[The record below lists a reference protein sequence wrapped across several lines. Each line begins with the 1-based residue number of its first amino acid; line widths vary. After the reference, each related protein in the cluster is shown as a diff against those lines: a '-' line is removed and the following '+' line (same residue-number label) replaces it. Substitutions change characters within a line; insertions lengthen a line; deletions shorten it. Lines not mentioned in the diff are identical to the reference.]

1 MTLYCIFSKCK
12 VFGTEY
18 LSDKKVK
25 GVQMEPIITE
35 QIEKFRSGDFSGY
48 ESFYYATSQT
58 VYTMLHTIIPDENTA
73 AELMPKVYEKIY
85 ANVQTLPQTE
95 AFYVWSAK
103 LANEEA
109 LEYLKGNAVSTG
121 NSDMQPEMD
130 SVNAQTMESADSSL
144 DMPFYDY
151 AAEDEAL
158 AITED
163 LSEDRVFTEHV
174 QAVIEALSPMEKI
187 VFQSYYYFGESVP
200 MIVEKT
206 GCTTRAVK
214 HTLGQT
220 RTAMLSAITTHGQAP
235 AYEVKQEN
243 LHKFSLKDTPWLYI
257 LFQNYIGKVTG
268 IAHVGIT
275 GSAAGA
281 IAIVGQTGG
290 VAGTYAVIG
299 QAGGIAGTAAG
310 QAGSAAGAAVTGQAG
325 GATGAAAKASA
336 HGIAKFLG
344 TVGGKV
350 AVGVVGVAAVVGIG
364 LGIHHASA
372 KPEKH
377 IVAIEEENGSGALM
391 WEDGPAPVQEATT
404 EEVSW
409 VDLKLEET
417 RQNVDSYRTTGSGT
431 RGDDAEVGESLA
443 PYERK
448 NCFYAV
454 ADINGD
460 GMEDIYFGYWNSETR
475 QIEIRHTYERDDI
488 DGIVTY
494 YQKDLYLS
502 DQAKEFLYDK
512 VDSRFELISD
522 YMDNESSGGVGYLKI
537 DTGGGEKYYKVIAT
551 TWYVHG
557 GSDGAVNYDNYDYDF
572 LLRQMRDENY
582 SGYYQEVSASE
593 FETYKASFTYKKLE
607 WHPLFENETILNEDP
622 SIPDVDGKF

>member
-1 MTLYCIFSKCK
+1 
-12 VFGTEY
+12 
-18 LSDKKVK
+18 
-25 GVQMEPIITE
+25 MEPIITE
-35 QIEKFRSGDFSGY
+35 QIEKFQSGDFSGY

-95 AFYVWSAK
+95 AFYAWSAK

-109 LEYLKGNAVSTG
+109 LEYLKGNAVSIG
-121 NSDMQPEMD
+121 NSDMQPDTD
-130 SVNAQTMESADSSL
+130 SVNAQTMESADSSS

-174 QAVIEALSPMEKI
+174 QAVIEALSPMEKV

-200 MIVEKT
+200 VIVEKT

-214 HTLGQT
+214 HTIGQT
-220 RTAMLSAITTHGQAP
+220 RTALLSAITAYGQAP
-235 AYEVKQEN
+235 AYAVQQEKS
-243 LHKFSLKDTPWLYI
+243 HKFGLKDTPWMYI

-281 IAIVGQTGG
+281 IAMVGQAGG
-290 VAGTYAVIG
+290 VAGTSAVIG
-299 QAGGIAGTAAG
+299 QAGGIAGTTAG
-310 QAGSAAGAAVTGQAG
+310 QAGSAASAAVTGQAG
-325 GATGAAAKASA
+325 GATGAAAKAFAKGS
-336 HGIAKFLG
+336 AKFLG

-364 LGIHHASA
+364 LGIHHASSE
-372 KPEKH
+372 PERH
-377 IVAIEEENGSGALM
+377 IVAIEEEDGSGALM

-431 RGDDAEVGESLA
+431 RGDDAEVGESLD

-475 QIEIRHTYERDDI
+475 QVEIRHTYERDDI

-494 YQKDLYLS
+494 YQRDLYLS
-502 DQAKEFLYDK
+502 DQAKDFLYDK
-512 VDSRFELISD
+512 VDSQFELISD

-551 TWYVHG
+551 TWYVYG
-557 GSDGAVNYDNYDYDF
+557 GSDGTVNYDNYDYDF

-622 SIPDVDGKF
+622 SIPDADGKF

>member
-1 MTLYCIFSKCK
+1 
-12 VFGTEY
+12 
-18 LSDKKVK
+18 
-25 GVQMEPIITE
+25 MEPIITE

-299 QAGGIAGTAAG
+299 QAGGIAG

-325 GATGAAAKASA
+325 GATGAVAKAFAKGS
-336 HGIAKFLG
+336 AKFLG

-364 LGIHHASA
+364 LGIHHASSE
-372 KPEKH
+372 PERH
-377 IVAIEEENGSGALM
+377 IVAIEEEDGSGALM
-391 WEDGPAPVQEATT
+391 WEDGPAPAQEATT
-404 EEVSW
+404 EEISW
-409 VDLKLEET
+409 VDLKLKET

-454 ADINGD
+454 EDINGD

-475 QIEIRHTYERDDI
+475 QVEIRHTYERDDI

-502 DQAKEFLYDK
+502 DQAKDFLYDK
-512 VDSRFELISD
+512 VDSQFELISD

-551 TWYVHG
+551 TWYVYG
-557 GSDGAVNYDNYDYDF
+557 GSDGTVNYDNYDYDF

-607 WHPLFENETILNEDP
+607 WHPLFEDETILNEDP

>member
-1 MTLYCIFSKCK
+1 
-12 VFGTEY
+12 
-18 LSDKKVK
+18 
-25 GVQMEPIITE
+25 MEPIITE
-35 QIEKFRSGDFSGY
+35 QIEKFQSGDFSGY

-95 AFYVWSAK
+95 AFYAWSAK
-103 LANEEA
+103 LANEEV
-109 LEYLKGNAVSTG
+109 LEYLKESMAQANAAVT
-121 NSDMQPEMD
+121 QAEMD
-130 SVNAQTMESADSSL
+130 VVNAQTMESADSSS

-174 QAVIEALSPMEKI
+174 QAVIEALSPMEKV

-220 RTAMLSAITTHGQAP
+220 RTAMLSAITAYGQAP
-235 AYEVKQEN
+235 AYAVQQEKS
-243 LHKFSLKDTPWLYI
+243 HKFSLKDTPWLYI

-281 IAIVGQTGG
+281 IAMVGQAGG
-290 VAGTYAVIG
+290 VAGTSAVMG
-299 QAGGIAGTAAG
+299 QAGGIAG
-310 QAGSAAGAAVTGQAG
+310 QAGSAAGTAVTGQAG
-325 GATGAAAKASA
+325 GATGAVAKASA
-336 HGIAKFLG
+336 KGSAKFLG

-364 LGIHHASA
+364 LGIHHASSE
-372 KPEKH
+372 PEKH
-377 IVAIEEENGSGALM
+377 IVAIEEEDGSGALM
-391 WEDGPAPVQEATT
+391 WEDEPAPVQEATT

-475 QIEIRHTYERDDI
+475 QVEIRHTYERDDI

-494 YQKDLYLS
+494 YQRDLYLS
-502 DQAKEFLYDK
+502 DQAKDFLYDK
-512 VDSRFELISD
+512 VDSQFELISD

-551 TWYVHG
+551 TWYVYG
-557 GSDGAVNYDNYDYDF
+557 GSDGTVNYDNYDYDF

-622 SIPDVDGKF
+622 SIPDADGKF

>member
-1 MTLYCIFSKCK
+1 
-12 VFGTEY
+12 
-18 LSDKKVK
+18 
-25 GVQMEPIITE
+25 MEPIITE
-35 QIEKFRSGDFSGY
+35 QIEKFQSGDFSGY

-95 AFYVWSAK
+95 AFYAWSAK

-109 LEYLKGNAVSTG
+109 LEYLKGNAVSIG
-121 NSDMQPEMD
+121 NSDMQPDTD
-130 SVNAQTMESADSSL
+130 SVNAQTMESADSSS

-299 QAGGIAGTAAG
+299 QAGGIAG

-325 GATGAAAKASA
+325 GATGAVAKAFAKGS
-336 HGIAKFLG
+336 AKFLG

-364 LGIHHASA
+364 LGIHHASSE
-372 KPEKH
+372 PERH
-377 IVAIEEENGSGALM
+377 IVAIEEEDGSGALM
-391 WEDGPAPVQEATT
+391 WEDGPAPAQEATT
-404 EEVSW
+404 EEISW
-409 VDLKLEET
+409 VDLKLKET

-454 ADINGD
+454 EDINGD

-475 QIEIRHTYERDDI
+475 QVEIRHTYERDDI

-502 DQAKEFLYDK
+502 DQAKDFLYDK
-512 VDSRFELISD
+512 VDSQFELISD

-551 TWYVHG
+551 TWYVYG
-557 GSDGAVNYDNYDYDF
+557 GSDGTVNYDNYDYDF

-593 FETYKASFTYKKLE
+593 FETYKASFTYKKQE
-607 WHPLFENETILNEDP
+607 WHPLFEDETILNEDP

>member
-1 MTLYCIFSKCK
+1 
-12 VFGTEY
+12 
-18 LSDKKVK
+18 
-25 GVQMEPIITE
+25 MEPIITE

-95 AFYVWSAK
+95 AFYAWSAK
-103 LANEEA
+103 LANEEV
-109 LEYLKGNAVSTG
+109 LEYLKESMAQANAAVT
-121 NSDMQPEMD
+121 QPEMD
-130 SVNAQTMESADSSL
+130 VVNAQTVESADSSL

-158 AITED
+158 AITEE
-163 LSEDRVFTEHV
+163 LSEDRVFTEKV
-174 QAVIEALSPMEKI
+174 EAVIETLSPMEKI

-200 MIVEKT
+200 AIVEKT
-206 GCTTRAVK
+206 GCTTRVVK

-220 RTAMLSAITTHGQAP
+220 RTALLSAITAYGQAP

-243 LHKFSLKDTPWLYI
+243 SHKFSLKDTPWLYI

-281 IAIVGQTGG
+281 IAMVGQAGG
-290 VAGTYAVIG
+290 VAGTSAVIG
-299 QAGGIAGTAAG
+299 QAGSVAGTSAVIGQASGIAGTAAG
-310 QAGSAAGAAVTGQAG
+310 QAGGAAGAAVIGQAG
-325 GATGAAAKASA
+325 GATGAAAQGSA
-336 HGIAKFLG
+336 KGSAKFLG

-364 LGIHHASA
+364 LGIHHASSE
-372 KPEKH
+372 PERH
-377 IVAIEEENGSGALM
+377 IVAIEEEDGSGALM

-607 WHPLFENETILNEDP
+607 WHPLFEDETILNDDP
-622 SIPDVDGKF
+622 SIPDADGKF

>member
-1 MTLYCIFSKCK
+1 
-12 VFGTEY
+12 
-18 LSDKKVK
+18 
-25 GVQMEPIITE
+25 MEPIITE
-35 QIEKFRSGDFSGY
+35 QIEKFQSGDFSGY

-95 AFYVWSAK
+95 AFYAWSAK

-109 LEYLKGNAVSTG
+109 LEYLKGNAVSIG
-121 NSDMQPEMD
+121 NSDMQPDTD
-130 SVNAQTMESADSSL
+130 SVNAQTMESADSSS

-299 QAGGIAGTAAG
+299 QAGGIAG

-325 GATGAAAKASA
+325 GATGAVAKAFAKGS
-336 HGIAKFLG
+336 AKFLG

-364 LGIHHASA
+364 LGIHHASSE
-372 KPEKH
+372 PERH
-377 IVAIEEENGSGALM
+377 IVAIEEEDGSGALM
-391 WEDGPAPVQEATT
+391 WEDGPAPAQEATT
-404 EEVSW
+404 EEISW
-409 VDLKLEET
+409 VDLKLKET

-454 ADINGD
+454 EDINGD

-475 QIEIRHTYERDDI
+475 QVEIRHTYERDDI

-502 DQAKEFLYDK
+502 DQAKDFLYDK
-512 VDSRFELISD
+512 VDSQFELISD

-551 TWYVHG
+551 TWYVYG
-557 GSDGAVNYDNYDYDF
+557 GSDGTVNYDNYDYDF

-607 WHPLFENETILNEDP
+607 WHPLFEDETILNEDP

>member
-1 MTLYCIFSKCK
+1 
-12 VFGTEY
+12 
-18 LSDKKVK
+18 
-25 GVQMEPIITE
+25 MEQIVTE
-35 QIEKFRSGDFSGY
+35 QIEKFQSGDFSGY

-58 VYTMLHTIIPDENTA
+58 VYTMLHTIISDEKTA

-95 AFYVWSAK
+95 AFYAWSAK

-109 LEYLKGNAVSTG
+109 LEYLKGNAVSIG
-121 NSDMQPEMD
+121 NSDMQPDTD
-130 SVNAQTMESADSSL
+130 SVNAQTMESADSSS

-163 LSEDRVFTEHV
+163 LSEGRVFTEHV
-174 QAVIEALSPMEKI
+174 QAVIEALSPMEKV

-200 MIVEKT
+200 AIVEKT

-214 HTLGQT
+214 HTIGQT
-220 RTAMLSAITTHGQAP
+220 RTALLSAITAYGQAP
-235 AYEVKQEN
+235 AYAVQQEKS
-243 LHKFSLKDTPWLYI
+243 HKFGLKDTPWMYI

-281 IAIVGQTGG
+281 IAMV
-290 VAGTYAVIG
+290 
-299 QAGGIAGTAAG
+299 G
-310 QAGSAAGAAVTGQAG
+310 QAGSAAGTAVTGQAG
-325 GATGAAAKASA
+325 GATGTAAKAFAKGS
-336 HGIAKFLG
+336 AKFLG

-364 LGIHHASA
+364 LGIHHASS
-372 KPEKH
+372 EQERH
-377 IVAIEEENGSGALM
+377 IVAIEEEDGSGALM

-551 TWYVHG
+551 TWYVYG
-557 GSDGAVNYDNYDYDF
+557 GSDGTVNYDNYDYDF
-572 LLRQMRDENY
+572 LLRQMKDENY

-607 WHPLFENETILNEDP
+607 WHPLFEDETILNEDP
-622 SIPDVDGKF
+622 SIPDADGKF

>member
-1 MTLYCIFSKCK
+1 
-12 VFGTEY
+12 
-18 LSDKKVK
+18 
-25 GVQMEPIITE
+25 MEPIITE
-35 QIEKFRSGDFSGY
+35 QIEKFQSGDFSGY

-95 AFYVWSAK
+95 AFYAWSAK

-109 LEYLKGNAVSTG
+109 LEYLKGNAVSIG
-121 NSDMQPEMD
+121 NSDMQPDTD
-130 SVNAQTMESADSSL
+130 SVNAQTMESADSGS

-158 AITED
+158 TITEE
-163 LSEDRVFTEHV
+163 LSENRVFTEKV
-174 QAVIEALSPMEKI
+174 EAVIEALSPMEKI
-187 VFQSYYYFGESVP
+187 VFQSYYYFGDSVP
-200 MIVEKT
+200 SIVEKT

-214 HTLGQT
+214 HTIGQT
-220 RTAMLSAITTHGQAP
+220 RTALLSAITAYGQAP
-235 AYEVKQEN
+235 AYAVQQEKS
-243 LHKFSLKDTPWLYI
+243 HKFGLKDTPWMYI

-281 IAIVGQTGG
+281 IAMV
-290 VAGTYAVIG
+290 
-299 QAGGIAGTAAG
+299 G
-310 QAGSAAGAAVTGQAG
+310 QAGSAASAAVTGQAG
-325 GATGAAAKASA
+325 GATGAAAKAFAKGS
-336 HGIAKFLG
+336 AKFLG

-364 LGIHHASA
+364 LGIHHASSE
-372 KPEKH
+372 PERH
-377 IVAIEEENGSGALM
+377 IVAIEEEDGSGALM

-431 RGDDAEVGESLA
+431 RGDDAEVGESLD

-475 QIEIRHTYERDDI
+475 QVEIRHTYERDDI

-494 YQKDLYLS
+494 YQRDLYLS
-502 DQAKEFLYDK
+502 DQAKDFLYDK
-512 VDSRFELISD
+512 VDSQFELISD

-551 TWYVHG
+551 TWYVYG
-557 GSDGAVNYDNYDYDF
+557 GSDGTVNYDNYDYDF

-607 WHPLFENETILNEDP
+607 WHSLFENETILNEDP
-622 SIPDVDGKF
+622 SIPDADGKF

>member
-1 MTLYCIFSKCK
+1 
-12 VFGTEY
+12 
-18 LSDKKVK
+18 
-25 GVQMEPIITE
+25 MEPIITE
-35 QIEKFRSGDFSGY
+35 QIEKFQSGDFSGY

-95 AFYVWSAK
+95 AFYAWSAK

-109 LEYLKGNAVSTG
+109 LEYLKGNAVSIG
-121 NSDMQPEMD
+121 SSDMQPDTD
-130 SVNAQTMESADSSL
+130 SVNAQTMESADSGS

-158 AITED
+158 TITEE
-163 LSEDRVFTEHV
+163 LSENRVFTEKV
-174 QAVIEALSPMEKI
+174 EAVIEALSPMEKI
-187 VFQSYYYFGESVP
+187 VFQSYYYFGDSVP
-200 MIVEKT
+200 SIVEKT

-214 HTLGQT
+214 HTIGQT
-220 RTAMLSAITTHGQAP
+220 RTALLSAITAYGQAP
-235 AYEVKQEN
+235 AYAVQQEKS
-243 LHKFSLKDTPWLYI
+243 HKFSLKDTPWLYI

-281 IAIVGQTGG
+281 IAMVGQAGG
-290 VAGTYAVIG
+290 VAGTSVVIG
-299 QAGGIAGTAAG
+299 QAGGIAGNAAG

-364 LGIHHASA
+364 LGIHHASSE
-372 KPEKH
+372 PERH
-377 IVAIEEENGSGALM
+377 RVAIEEENGSGALI

-557 GSDGAVNYDNYDYDF
+557 GSDGTVNYDNYDYDF

-607 WHPLFENETILNEDP
+607 WHPLFEDETILNEDP
-622 SIPDVDGKF
+622 SIPDADGKF

>member
-1 MTLYCIFSKCK
+1 
-12 VFGTEY
+12 
-18 LSDKKVK
+18 
-25 GVQMEPIITE
+25 MEPIITE
-35 QIEKFRSGDFSGY
+35 QIEKFQSGDFSGY

-95 AFYVWSAK
+95 AFYAWSAK

-109 LEYLKGNAVSTG
+109 LEYLKGNAVSIG
-121 NSDMQPEMD
+121 SSDMQPDTD
-130 SVNAQTMESADSSL
+130 SVNAQTMESADSGS

-158 AITED
+158 TITEE
-163 LSEDRVFTEHV
+163 LSENRVFTEKV
-174 QAVIEALSPMEKI
+174 EAVIEALSPMEKI
-187 VFQSYYYFGESVP
+187 VFQSYYYFGDSVP
-200 MIVEKT
+200 SIVEKT

-214 HTLGQT
+214 HTIGQT
-220 RTAMLSAITTHGQAP
+220 RTALLSAITAYGQAP
-235 AYEVKQEN
+235 AYAVQQEKS
-243 LHKFSLKDTPWLYI
+243 HKFSLKDTPWLYI

-281 IAIVGQTGG
+281 IAMVGQAGG
-290 VAGTYAVIG
+290 VAGTSVVIG
-299 QAGGIAGTAAG
+299 QAGGIAGNAAG

-364 LGIHHASA
+364 LGIHHASSE
-372 KPEKH
+372 PERH
-377 IVAIEEENGSGALM
+377 IVAIEEEDGSGALM

-431 RGDDAEVGESLA
+431 RGDDAEVGESLD

-475 QIEIRHTYERDDI
+475 QVEIRHTYERDDI

-494 YQKDLYLS
+494 YQRDLYLS
-502 DQAKEFLYDK
+502 DQAKDFLYDK
-512 VDSRFELISD
+512 VDSQFELISD

-551 TWYVHG
+551 TWYVYG
-557 GSDGAVNYDNYDYDF
+557 GSDGTVNYDNYDYDF

-622 SIPDVDGKF
+622 SIPDADGKF

>member
-1 MTLYCIFSKCK
+1 
-12 VFGTEY
+12 
-18 LSDKKVK
+18 
-25 GVQMEPIITE
+25 MEPIITE

-299 QAGGIAGTAAG
+299 QAGGIAG

-325 GATGAAAKASA
+325 GATGAVAKAFAKGS
-336 HGIAKFLG
+336 AKFLG

-364 LGIHHASA
+364 LGIHHASSE
-372 KPEKH
+372 PERH
-377 IVAIEEENGSGALM
+377 IVAIEEEDGSGALM
-391 WEDGPAPVQEATT
+391 WEDGPAPAQEATT
-404 EEVSW
+404 EEISW
-409 VDLKLEET
+409 VDLKLKET

-454 ADINGD
+454 ENINGD

-475 QIEIRHTYERDDI
+475 QVEIRHTYERDDI

-502 DQAKEFLYDK
+502 DQAKDFLYDK
-512 VDSRFELISD
+512 VDSQFELISD

-551 TWYVHG
+551 TWYVYG
-557 GSDGAVNYDNYDYDF
+557 GSDGTVNYDNYDYDF

-607 WHPLFENETILNEDP
+607 WHPLFEDETILNEDP

>member
-1 MTLYCIFSKCK
+1 
-12 VFGTEY
+12 
-18 LSDKKVK
+18 
-25 GVQMEPIITE
+25 MEPIITE

-48 ESFYYATSQT
+48 GSFYYATSQT

-299 QAGGIAGTAAG
+299 QAGGIAG

-325 GATGAAAKASA
+325 GATGAVAKAFAKGS
-336 HGIAKFLG
+336 AKFLG

-364 LGIHHASA
+364 LGIHHASSE
-372 KPEKH
+372 PERH
-377 IVAIEEENGSGALM
+377 IVAIEEEDGSGALM
-391 WEDGPAPVQEATT
+391 WEDGPAPAQEATT
-404 EEVSW
+404 EEISW
-409 VDLKLEET
+409 VDLKLKET

-454 ADINGD
+454 EDINGD

-475 QIEIRHTYERDDI
+475 QVEIRHTYERDDI

-502 DQAKEFLYDK
+502 DQAKDFLYDK
-512 VDSRFELISD
+512 VDSQFELISD

-551 TWYVHG
+551 TWYVYG
-557 GSDGAVNYDNYDYDF
+557 GSDGTVNYDNYDYDF

-607 WHPLFENETILNEDP
+607 WHPLFEDETILNEDP
-622 SIPDVDGKF
+622 SIPDADGKF

>member
-1 MTLYCIFSKCK
+1 
-12 VFGTEY
+12 
-18 LSDKKVK
+18 
-25 GVQMEPIITE
+25 MEPIITE
-35 QIEKFRSGDFSGY
+35 QIEKFQSGDFSGY

-58 VYTMLHTIIPDENTA
+58 VYTMLHTIIPDEKTA

-95 AFYVWSAK
+95 AFYAWSAK

-109 LEYLKGNAVSTG
+109 LEYLKGNTTQADT
-121 NSDMQPEMD
+121 D

-163 LSEDRVFTEHV
+163 LSEDRVFTEQV

-200 MIVEKT
+200 AIVEKT
-206 GCTTRAVK
+206 GCTTRVVK

-220 RTAMLSAITTHGQAP
+220 RTALLSAITAQGQAP
-235 AYEVKQEN
+235 AYAVQQEKS
-243 LHKFSLKDTPWLYI
+243 HKFSLKDTPWLYI

-281 IAIVGQTGG
+281 IAMVGQAGG
-290 VAGTYAVIG
+290 VAGTSAVMG
-299 QAGGIAGTAAG
+299 QAGGVAGTAAG
-310 QAGSAAGAAVTGQAG
+310 QAGSAAVTGQAGNAAGAAVTGQAGSAAGAAGTGQAG

-364 LGIHHASA
+364 LGIHHASSE
-372 KPEKH
+372 PERH
-377 IVAIEEENGSGALM
+377 IVAIEEEDGSGALM
-391 WEDGPAPVQEATT
+391 WEDGPAPAQEATT
-404 EEVSW
+404 EEISW

-475 QIEIRHTYERDDI
+475 QVEIRHTYERDDI

-557 GSDGAVNYDNYDYDF
+557 GSDGTVNYDNYDYDF

-607 WHPLFENETILNEDP
+607 WHPLFEDETILNEDP
-622 SIPDVDGKF
+622 SIPDADGKF

>member
-1 MTLYCIFSKCK
+1 
-12 VFGTEY
+12 
-18 LSDKKVK
+18 
-25 GVQMEPIITE
+25 MEPIITE
-35 QIEKFRSGDFSGY
+35 QIEKFQSGDFSGY

-95 AFYVWSAK
+95 AFYAWSAK
-103 LANEEA
+103 LANEEV
-109 LEYLKGNAVSTG
+109 LEYLKESMAQANAAVT
-121 NSDMQPEMD
+121 QAEMD
-130 SVNAQTMESADSSL
+130 VVNAQTMESADSSS

-174 QAVIEALSPMEKI
+174 QAVIEALSPMEKV

-220 RTAMLSAITTHGQAP
+220 RTAMLSAITAYGQAP
-235 AYEVKQEN
+235 AYAVQQEKS
-243 LHKFSLKDTPWLYI
+243 HKFGLKDTPWMYI

-281 IAIVGQTGG
+281 IAMVGQAGG
-290 VAGTYAVIG
+290 VAGTSAVIG
-299 QAGGIAGTAAG
+299 QAGGIAGTTAG
-310 QAGSAAGAAVTGQAG
+310 QAGSAASAAVTGQAG

-364 LGIHHASA
+364 LGIHHASSE
-372 KPEKH
+372 PERH
-377 IVAIEEENGSGALM
+377 IVAIEEEDGSGALM
-391 WEDGPAPVQEATT
+391 WEDGPVPVQEATT

-431 RGDDAEVGESLA
+431 QGDDAEVGESLA

-448 NCFYAV
+448 NWFYAV

-475 QIEIRHTYERDDI
+475 QVEIRHTYERDDI

-494 YQKDLYLS
+494 YQRDLYLS
-502 DQAKEFLYDK
+502 DQAKDFLYDK
-512 VDSRFELISD
+512 VDSQFELISD

-551 TWYVHG
+551 TWYVYG
-557 GSDGAVNYDNYDYDF
+557 GSDGTVNYDNYDYDF

-622 SIPDVDGKF
+622 SIPDADGKF

>member
-1 MTLYCIFSKCK
+1 
-12 VFGTEY
+12 
-18 LSDKKVK
+18 
-25 GVQMEPIITE
+25 MEPIITE

-85 ANVQTLPQTE
+85 ANVQTLLQTE
-95 AFYVWSAK
+95 AFYAWSAK
-103 LANEEA
+103 LANEEV
-109 LEYLKGNAVSTG
+109 LEYLKESMAQANAVVT
-121 NSDMQPEMD
+121 QAEMD
-130 SVNAQTMESADSSL
+130 VVNAQTMESADSSS

-158 AITED
+158 VITEE
-163 LSEDRVFTEHV
+163 LSEDRAFTEQV
-174 QAVIEALSPMEKI
+174 QAVIETLSPMEKI

-206 GCTTRAVK
+206 GCTTRVVK

-243 LHKFSLKDTPWLYI
+243 SHKFSLKDTPWLYI

-281 IAIVGQTGG
+281 IAMVGQAGG
-290 VAGTYAVIG
+290 VAGTSAVMG
-299 QAGGIAGTAAG
+299 QAGGIAG

-325 GATGAAAKASA
+325 GATGAVAKASA
-336 HGIAKFLG
+336 QGSAKFLG

-350 AVGVVGVAAVVGIG
+350 AVGIIGVAAVVGIG
-364 LGIHHASA
+364 LGIHHASSE
-372 KPEKH
+372 PDRH
-377 IVAIEEENGSGALM
+377 IVAIEEEDGSGALM
-391 WEDGPAPVQEATT
+391 WEDGPAPVQEATN

-522 YMDNESSGGVGYLKI
+522 YMDNESSGGVGYLKM

>member
-1 MTLYCIFSKCK
+1 
-12 VFGTEY
+12 
-18 LSDKKVK
+18 
-25 GVQMEPIITE
+25 MEPIITE
-35 QIEKFRSGDFSGY
+35 QIEKFQSGDFSGY
-48 ESFYYATSQT
+48 ESFYYVTSQT

-95 AFYVWSAK
+95 AFYAWSAK

-109 LEYLKGNAVSTG
+109 LEYLKGNAVPTG
-121 NSDMQPEMD
+121 NSDMQPEMN
-130 SVNAQTMESADSSL
+130 SVNAQTVESADSSL

-163 LSEDRVFTEHV
+163 LSENRVFTEHV
-174 QAVIEALSPMEKI
+174 QAVIEALSPMEKV

-200 MIVEKT
+200 VIVEKT
-206 GCTTRAVK
+206 GCTTRVVK

-220 RTAMLSAITTHGQAP
+220 RTALLSAITAYGQAP

-243 LHKFSLKDTPWLYI
+243 SHKFSLKDTPWLYI

-281 IAIVGQTGG
+281 IAMVGQAGG
-290 VAGTYAVIG
+290 VTGTSAVIG

-364 LGIHHASA
+364 LGIHHASSE
-372 KPEKH
+372 PERH
-377 IVAIEEENGSGALM
+377 IVAIEEEDGSGALM

-431 RGDDAEVGESLA
+431 RGDDAEVGESLD

-475 QIEIRHTYERDDI
+475 QVEIRHTYERDDI

-494 YQKDLYLS
+494 YQRDLYLS
-502 DQAKEFLYDK
+502 DQAKDFLYDK
-512 VDSRFELISD
+512 VDSQFELISD

-551 TWYVHG
+551 TWYVYG
-557 GSDGAVNYDNYDYDF
+557 GSDGTVNYDNYDYDF

-622 SIPDVDGKF
+622 SIPDADGKF

>member
-1 MTLYCIFSKCK
+1 
-12 VFGTEY
+12 
-18 LSDKKVK
+18 
-25 GVQMEPIITE
+25 MEQIVTE
-35 QIEKFRSGDFSGY
+35 QIEKFQSGDFSGY

-58 VYTMLHTIIPDENTA
+58 VYTMLHTIIPDEKTA

-95 AFYVWSAK
+95 AFYAWSAK

-163 LSEDRVFTEHV
+163 LSENRVFTEHV

-275 GSAAGA
+275 GSEAGA
-281 IAIVGQTGG
+281 IAMVGQAGG
-290 VAGTYAVIG
+290 VAGTSAVIG

-325 GATGAAAKASA
+325 GAAGTAAKASA
-336 HGIAKFLG
+336 KGSAKFLG

-350 AVGVVGVAAVVGIG
+350 AVGVAGVAAVVGIG
-364 LGIHHASA
+364 LGIHHASSE
-372 KPEKH
+372 PERH
-377 IVAIEEENGSGALM
+377 IVAIEEEDSSGALM

-475 QIEIRHTYERDDI
+475 QVEIRHTYERDDI

-502 DQAKEFLYDK
+502 DQAKDFLYDK
-512 VDSRFELISD
+512 VDSQFELISD

-551 TWYVHG
+551 TWYVYG
-557 GSDGAVNYDNYDYDF
+557 GSDGTVNYDNYDYDF

-607 WHPLFENETILNEDP
+607 WHPLFEDETILNEDP

>member
-1 MTLYCIFSKCK
+1 
-12 VFGTEY
+12 
-18 LSDKKVK
+18 
-25 GVQMEPIITE
+25 MEPIITE

-48 ESFYYATSQT
+48 ESFYYVTSQT

-95 AFYVWSAK
+95 AFYAWSAK

-109 LEYLKGNAVSTG
+109 LEYLKGNAVPTG
-121 NSDMQPEMD
+121 NSDMQSEMN
-130 SVNAQTMESADSSL
+130 SVNAQTVESADSSL

-158 AITED
+158 AITEE
-163 LSEDRVFTEHV
+163 LSEDRVFTEKV
-174 QAVIEALSPMEKI
+174 EAVIEALSPMEKI
-187 VFQSYYYFGESVP
+187 VFRSYYYFGESVP
-200 MIVEKT
+200 VIVEKT
-206 GCTTRAVK
+206 GCTTRVVK

-220 RTAMLSAITTHGQAP
+220 RTALLSAITAYGQAP

-243 LHKFSLKDTPWLYI
+243 SHKFSLKDTPWLYI

-281 IAIVGQTGG
+281 IAMVGQAGG
-290 VAGTYAVIG
+290 VAGTSAVMG
-299 QAGGIAGTAAG
+299 QAGGIAG
-310 QAGSAAGAAVTGQAG
+310 QACSAAGAAVTGQAG
-325 GATGAAAKASA
+325 GATGAVAKASA
-336 HGIAKFLG
+336 KGSAKFLG

-364 LGIHHASA
+364 LGIHHASSE
-372 KPEKH
+372 PEKH
-377 IVAIEEENGSGALM
+377 IVAIEEEDGSGALM
-391 WEDGPAPVQEATT
+391 WEDGPVPVQEATT

-494 YQKDLYLS
+494 YQRDLYLS
-502 DQAKEFLYDK
+502 DQAKDFLYDK
-512 VDSRFELISD
+512 VDSQFELISD

-551 TWYVHG
+551 TWYVYG
-557 GSDGAVNYDNYDYDF
+557 GSDGTVNYDNYDYDF

-622 SIPDVDGKF
+622 SIPDADGKF

>member
-1 MTLYCIFSKCK
+1 
-12 VFGTEY
+12 
-18 LSDKKVK
+18 
-25 GVQMEPIITE
+25 MEPIITE
-35 QIEKFRSGDFSGY
+35 QIEKFQSGDFSGY

-95 AFYVWSAK
+95 AFYAWSAK

-109 LEYLKGNAVSTG
+109 LEYLKGNTTQA
-121 NSDMQPEMD
+121 EMD
-130 SVNAQTMESADSSL
+130 VVNAQTMESADSGS

-158 AITED
+158 TITEE
-163 LSEDRVFTEHV
+163 LSENRVFTEKV
-174 QAVIEALSPMEKI
+174 EAVIEALSPMEKI
-187 VFQSYYYFGESVP
+187 VFQSYYYFGDSVP
-200 MIVEKT
+200 SIVEKT

-214 HTLGQT
+214 HTIGQT
-220 RTAMLSAITTHGQAP
+220 RTALLSAITAYGQAP
-235 AYEVKQEN
+235 AYAVQQEKS
-243 LHKFSLKDTPWLYI
+243 HKFSLKDTPWLYI

-281 IAIVGQTGG
+281 IAMVGQAGG
-290 VAGTYAVIG
+290 VAGTSVVIG
-299 QAGGIAGTAAG
+299 QAGGIAGNAAG

-494 YQKDLYLS
+494 YQRDLYLS
-502 DQAKEFLYDK
+502 DQAKDFLYDK
-512 VDSRFELISD
+512 VDSQFELISD

-551 TWYVHG
+551 TWYVYG
-557 GSDGAVNYDNYDYDF
+557 GSDGTVNYDNYDYDF

-622 SIPDVDGKF
+622 SKPDADGKF

>member
-1 MTLYCIFSKCK
+1 
-12 VFGTEY
+12 
-18 LSDKKVK
+18 
-25 GVQMEPIITE
+25 MEPIITE
-35 QIEKFRSGDFSGY
+35 QIEKFQSGDFSGY

-95 AFYVWSAK
+95 AFYAWSAK

-109 LEYLKGNAVSTG
+109 LEYLKGSVVLTG
-121 NSDMQPEMD
+121 NSEMQPEMD
-130 SVNAQTMESADSSL
+130 VVNAQPVESADSSL

-151 AAEDEAL
+151 ATEDEAL
-158 AITED
+158 AITEE
-163 LSEDRVFTEHV
+163 LSEDCVFTEKV
-174 QAVIEALSPMEKI
+174 EAVIETLSPMEKI

-220 RTAMLSAITTHGQAP
+220 RAAMLSAITAYGQAP
-235 AYEVKQEN
+235 AYAVQQEKS
-243 LHKFSLKDTPWLYI
+243 HKFSLKDTPWLYI

-281 IAIVGQTGG
+281 IAMVGQAGG
-290 VAGTYAVIG
+290 VAGTSAVIG
-299 QAGGIAGTAAG
+299 QAGGIAGTTAG
-310 QAGSAAGAAVTGQAG
+310 QAGSVAGAAVTGQAG
-325 GATGAAAKASA
+325 GAAGTAAKASA

-364 LGIHHASA
+364 LGIHHASSE
-372 KPEKH
+372 PERH
-377 IVAIEEENGSGALM
+377 RVAIEEENGSGALI

-557 GSDGAVNYDNYDYDF
+557 GSDGTVNYDNYDYDF

-607 WHPLFENETILNEDP
+607 WHPLFEDETILNEDP
-622 SIPDVDGKF
+622 SIPDADGKF

>member
-1 MTLYCIFSKCK
+1 
-12 VFGTEY
+12 
-18 LSDKKVK
+18 
-25 GVQMEPIITE
+25 MEPIITE
-35 QIEKFRSGDFSGY
+35 QIEKFQSGDFSGY

-95 AFYVWSAK
+95 AFYAWSAK

-109 LEYLKGNAVSTG
+109 LEYLKGNAVPTG
-121 NSDMQPEMD
+121 NSDMQPEMN
-130 SVNAQTMESADSSL
+130 SVNAQTVESADSSL

-158 AITED
+158 AITEE
-163 LSEDRVFTEHV
+163 LSEDRVFTEQV
-174 QAVIEALSPMEKI
+174 QAVIETLSPMEKI
-187 VFQSYYYFGESVP
+187 IFQSYYYFGESVP

-281 IAIVGQTGG
+281 IAIVGQAGG
-290 VAGTYAVIG
+290 VAGTSAVIG
-299 QAGGIAGTAAG
+299 QAGGIAG

-325 GATGAAAKASA
+325 GATGAAAKAFAKGS
-336 HGIAKFLG
+336 AKFLG

-364 LGIHHASA
+364 LGIHHASSE
-372 KPEKH
+372 PERH
-377 IVAIEEENGSGALM
+377 IVAIEEEDGSGALM

-431 RGDDAEVGESLA
+431 RGDDAEVGESLD

-475 QIEIRHTYERDDI
+475 QVEIRHTYERDDI

-494 YQKDLYLS
+494 YQRDLYLS
-502 DQAKEFLYDK
+502 DQAKDFLYDK
-512 VDSRFELISD
+512 VDSQFELISD

-551 TWYVHG
+551 TWYVYG
-557 GSDGAVNYDNYDYDF
+557 GSDGTVNYDNYDYDF

-622 SIPDVDGKF
+622 SIPDADGKF

>member
-1 MTLYCIFSKCK
+1 
-12 VFGTEY
+12 
-18 LSDKKVK
+18 
-25 GVQMEPIITE
+25 MEPIITE
-35 QIEKFRSGDFSGY
+35 QIEKFQSGDFSGY

-95 AFYVWSAK
+95 AFYAWSAK

-109 LEYLKGNAVSTG
+109 LEYLKGNTTQA
-121 NSDMQPEMD
+121 EMD
-130 SVNAQTMESADSSL
+130 VVNAQTMESADSGS

-187 VFQSYYYFGESVP
+187 VFQSYYYFGDSVP
-200 MIVEKT
+200 SIVEKT

-214 HTLGQT
+214 HTIGQT
-220 RTAMLSAITTHGQAP
+220 RTALLSAITAYGQAP
-235 AYEVKQEN
+235 AYAVQQEKS
-243 LHKFSLKDTPWLYI
+243 HKFSLKDTPWLYI

-281 IAIVGQTGG
+281 IAMVGQAGG
-290 VAGTYAVIG
+290 VAGTSVVIG
-299 QAGGIAGTAAG
+299 QAGGIAGTTAG
-310 QAGSAAGAAVTGQAG
+310 QAGSAASAAVTGQAG
-325 GATGAAAKASA
+325 GATGAAAKAFAKGS
-336 HGIAKFLG
+336 AKFLG

-364 LGIHHASA
+364 LGIHHASSE
-372 KPEKH
+372 PERH
-377 IVAIEEENGSGALM
+377 IVAIEEEDGSGALM

-431 RGDDAEVGESLA
+431 RGDDAEVGESLD

-475 QIEIRHTYERDDI
+475 QVEIRHTYERDDI

-551 TWYVHG
+551 TWYVYG
-557 GSDGAVNYDNYDYDF
+557 GSDGTVNYDNYDYDF

-622 SIPDVDGKF
+622 SIPDADGKF

>member
-1 MTLYCIFSKCK
+1 
-12 VFGTEY
+12 
-18 LSDKKVK
+18 
-25 GVQMEPIITE
+25 MEPIITE
-35 QIEKFRSGDFSGY
+35 QIEKFQSGDFSGY

-58 VYTMLHTIIPDENTA
+58 VYTMLHTIIPDEKIA
-73 AELMPKVYEKIY
+73 AELMPKVYEKIC

-95 AFYVWSAK
+95 AFYAWSAK

-109 LEYLKGNAVSTG
+109 LEYLKGNTTQA
-121 NSDMQPEMD
+121 EMD
-130 SVNAQTMESADSSL
+130 VVNAQTMESADSSS
-144 DMPFYDY
+144 DMQFYDY
-151 AAEDEAL
+151 ATEDEAL
-158 AITED
+158 AITEE
-163 LSEDRVFTEHV
+163 LSENRVFTEQV

-200 MIVEKT
+200 VIVEKT

-214 HTLGQT
+214 HILGQT
-220 RTAMLSAITTHGQAP
+220 RTAMLSAITAYGQAP
-235 AYEVKQEN
+235 AYAVQQEN
-243 LHKFSLKDTPWLYI
+243 SHKFSLRDTPWLYI

-281 IAIVGQTGG
+281 IAMVGQAGG
-290 VAGTYAVIG
+290 VAGTSAVIG
-299 QAGGIAGTAAG
+299 QAGGIAGNAAG

-364 LGIHHASA
+364 LGIHHASSE
-372 KPEKH
+372 PERH
-377 IVAIEEENGSGALM
+377 IVAIEEEDGSGALM

-431 RGDDAEVGESLA
+431 RGDDAEVGESLD

-475 QIEIRHTYERDDI
+475 QVEIRHTYERDDI

-494 YQKDLYLS
+494 YQRDLYLS
-502 DQAKEFLYDK
+502 DQAKDFLYDK
-512 VDSRFELISD
+512 VDSQFELISD

-551 TWYVHG
+551 TWYVYG
-557 GSDGAVNYDNYDYDF
+557 GSDGTVNYDNYDYDF

-622 SIPDVDGKF
+622 SIPDADGKF

>member
-1 MTLYCIFSKCK
+1 
-12 VFGTEY
+12 
-18 LSDKKVK
+18 
-25 GVQMEPIITE
+25 MEPIITE
-35 QIEKFRSGDFSGY
+35 QIEKFQSGDFSGY

-299 QAGGIAGTAAG
+299 QAGGIAG

-325 GATGAAAKASA
+325 GATGAVAKAFAKGS
-336 HGIAKFLG
+336 AKFLG

-364 LGIHHASA
+364 LGIHHASSE
-372 KPEKH
+372 PERH
-377 IVAIEEENGSGALM
+377 IVAIEEEDGSGALM
-391 WEDGPAPVQEATT
+391 WEDGPAPAQEATT
-404 EEVSW
+404 EEISW
-409 VDLKLEET
+409 VDLKLKET

-454 ADINGD
+454 EDINGD

-475 QIEIRHTYERDDI
+475 QVEIRHTYERDDI

-502 DQAKEFLYDK
+502 DQAKDFLYDK
-512 VDSRFELISD
+512 VDSQFELISD

-551 TWYVHG
+551 TWYVYG
-557 GSDGAVNYDNYDYDF
+557 GSDGTVNYDNYDYDF

-607 WHPLFENETILNEDP
+607 WHPLFEDETILNEDP
-622 SIPDVDGKF
+622 SIPDADGKF

>member
-1 MTLYCIFSKCK
+1 
-12 VFGTEY
+12 
-18 LSDKKVK
+18 
-25 GVQMEPIITE
+25 MEPIITE

-85 ANVQTLPQTE
+85 ANVQTLLQTE
-95 AFYVWSAK
+95 AFYAWSAK
-103 LANEEA
+103 LANEEV
-109 LEYLKGNAVSTG
+109 LEYLKESMAQANAVVT
-121 NSDMQPEMD
+121 QAEMD
-130 SVNAQTMESADSSL
+130 VVNAQTMESAGSSS

-158 AITED
+158 AITEE
-163 LSEDRVFTEHV
+163 LSENRVFTEKV
-174 QAVIEALSPMEKI
+174 EAVIKALSPMEKI

-200 MIVEKT
+200 SIVEKT

-220 RTAMLSAITTHGQAP
+220 RTALLSAITAYGQAP

-243 LHKFSLKDTPWLYI
+243 SHKFSLKDTPWLYI

-281 IAIVGQTGG
+281 IAMVGQAGG
-290 VAGTYAVIG
+290 VAGTSAVIG
-299 QAGGIAGTAAG
+299 QAGGIAGTTAG
-310 QAGSAAGAAVTGQAG
+310 QAGSAAGTAVTGQAG
-325 GATGAAAKASA
+325 GATGTAAKAFAKGS
-336 HGIAKFLG
+336 AKFLG

-364 LGIHHASA
+364 LGIHHASSE
-372 KPEKH
+372 PERH
-377 IVAIEEENGSGALM
+377 IVAIEEEDGSGALM
-391 WEDGPAPVQEATT
+391 WEDGPAPAQEATT

-454 ADINGD
+454 EDINGD

-475 QIEIRHTYERDDI
+475 QVEIRHTYERDDI

-502 DQAKEFLYDK
+502 DQAKDFLYDK
-512 VDSRFELISD
+512 VDSQFELISD

-551 TWYVHG
+551 TWYVYG
-557 GSDGAVNYDNYDYDF
+557 GSDGTVNYDNYDYDF

>member
-1 MTLYCIFSKCK
+1 MNKQNKKIAQEKRRIEREKAEKKAK
-12 VFGTEY
+12 VVNLLKFWVPVVAVVVVVIVLIWAVATSGGSSSNSTDGTE
-18 LSDKKVK
+18 
-25 GVQMEPIITE
+25 T
-35 QIEKFRSGDFSGY
+35 
-48 ESFYYATSQT
+48 ASQT
-58 VYTMLHTIIPDENTA
+58 TESQASETQSSDS
-73 AELMPKVYEKIY
+73 
-85 ANVQTLPQTE
+85 QTE
-95 AFYVWSAK
+95 AATLNTETDTVAENGDKVNIDYTGYMDGEKF
-103 LANEEA
+103 E
-109 LEYLKGNAVSTG
+109 GGSTDG
-121 NSDMQPEMD
+121 QGTDLVLGS
-130 SVNAQTMESADSSL
+130 
-144 DMPFYDY
+144 
-151 AAEDEAL
+151 DEAL

-174 QAVIEALSPMEKI
+174 QAVIEALSPMEKV

-200 MIVEKT
+200 AIVEKT
-206 GCTTRAVK
+206 GCTTRVVK

-220 RTAMLSAITTHGQAP
+220 RTAMLSAITELVQAP
-235 AYEVKQEN
+235 AYAVQQEN
-243 LHKFSLKDTPWLYI
+243 SHKFSLRDTPWLYI

-281 IAIVGQTGG
+281 IAMVGQAGG
-290 VAGTYAVIG
+290 VAGTSALIG

-443 PYERK
+443 PYER
-448 NCFYAV
+448 
-454 ADINGD
+454 
-460 GMEDIYFGYWNSETR
+460 
-475 QIEIRHTYERDDI
+475 
-488 DGIVTY
+488 
-494 YQKDLYLS
+494 
-502 DQAKEFLYDK
+502 
-512 VDSRFELISD
+512 
-522 YMDNESSGGVGYLKI
+522 
-537 DTGGGEKYYKVIAT
+537 
-551 TWYVHG
+551 
-557 GSDGAVNYDNYDYDF
+557 
-572 LLRQMRDENY
+572 
-582 SGYYQEVSASE
+582 
-593 FETYKASFTYKKLE
+593 
-607 WHPLFENETILNEDP
+607 
-622 SIPDVDGKF
+622 

>member
-1 MTLYCIFSKCK
+1 
-12 VFGTEY
+12 
-18 LSDKKVK
+18 
-25 GVQMEPIITE
+25 MEPIITE

-130 SVNAQTMESADSSL
+130 SVNAQTMESADSSS

-174 QAVIEALSPMEKI
+174 QAVIEALSPMEKV

-220 RTAMLSAITTHGQAP
+220 RTAMLSAITAYGQAP
-235 AYEVKQEN
+235 AYAVQQEKS
-243 LHKFSLKDTPWLYI
+243 HKFSLKDTPWLYI

-281 IAIVGQTGG
+281 IAMVGQAGG
-290 VAGTYAVIG
+290 VAGTSAVMG
-299 QAGGIAGTAAG
+299 QAGGIAG
-310 QAGSAAGAAVTGQAG
+310 QAGSAAGTAVTGQVG
-325 GATGAAAKASA
+325 GATGAVAKASA
-336 HGIAKFLG
+336 KGSAKFLG

-364 LGIHHASA
+364 LGIHHASSE
-372 KPEKH
+372 PEKH
-377 IVAIEEENGSGALM
+377 IVAIEEEDGSGALM
-391 WEDGPAPVQEATT
+391 WEDEPAPVQEATT

-475 QIEIRHTYERDDI
+475 QVEIRHTYVRDDI
-488 DGIVTY
+488 DGVVTF

-502 DQAKEFLYDK
+502 DEAEEFLYDK
-512 VDSRFELISD
+512 VDNRFELISD

-537 DTGGGEKYYKVIAT
+537 DTGGGEKYYKVINN
-551 TWYVHG
+551 TWYVYG
-557 GSDGAVNYDNYDYDF
+557 GSDGTVNYDNYDYDF

-622 SIPDVDGKF
+622 SIPDADGKF

>member
-1 MTLYCIFSKCK
+1 
-12 VFGTEY
+12 
-18 LSDKKVK
+18 
-25 GVQMEPIITE
+25 MEPIITE
-35 QIEKFRSGDFSGY
+35 QIEKFQSGDFSGY

-95 AFYVWSAK
+95 AFYAWSAK

-130 SVNAQTMESADSSL
+130 SVNVQPVESADSSL

-214 HTLGQT
+214 HTIGQT
-220 RTAMLSAITTHGQAP
+220 RTALLSAITAYGQAP
-235 AYEVKQEN
+235 TYEVKQEN
-243 LHKFSLKDTPWLYI
+243 SHKFSLKDTPWLYI

-281 IAIVGQTGG
+281 IAMVGQAGG
-290 VAGTYAVIG
+290 VAGTSAVIG

-325 GATGAAAKASA
+325 GAAGTAAKASA
-336 HGIAKFLG
+336 KGSAKFLG

-350 AVGVVGVAAVVGIG
+350 AVGVAGVAAVVGIG
-364 LGIHHASA
+364 LGIHHASSE
-372 KPEKH
+372 PEKH
-377 IVAIEEENGSGALM
+377 IVAIEEEDGSGALM

-475 QIEIRHTYERDDI
+475 QVEIRHTYERDDI

-494 YQKDLYLS
+494 YQRDLYLS
-502 DQAKEFLYDK
+502 DQAKDFLYDK
-512 VDSRFELISD
+512 VDSQFELISD

-551 TWYVHG
+551 TWYVYG
-557 GSDGAVNYDNYDYDF
+557 GSDGTVNYDNYDYDF

-622 SIPDVDGKF
+622 SIPDADGKF

>member
-1 MTLYCIFSKCK
+1 
-12 VFGTEY
+12 
-18 LSDKKVK
+18 
-25 GVQMEPIITE
+25 MEPIITE
-35 QIEKFRSGDFSGY
+35 QIEKFQSGDFSGY

-95 AFYVWSAK
+95 AFYAWSAK

-299 QAGGIAGTAAG
+299 QAGGIAG

-325 GATGAAAKASA
+325 GATGAVAKASA

-364 LGIHHASA
+364 LGIHHASSE
-372 KPEKH
+372 PERH
-377 IVAIEEENGSGALM
+377 IVAIEEEDGSGALM
-391 WEDGPAPVQEATT
+391 WEDGPAPAQEATT
-404 EEVSW
+404 EEISW
-409 VDLKLEET
+409 VDLKLKET

-454 ADINGD
+454 EDINGD

-475 QIEIRHTYERDDI
+475 QVEIRHTYERDDI

-502 DQAKEFLYDK
+502 DQAKDFLYDK
-512 VDSRFELISD
+512 VDSQFELISD

-537 DTGGGEKYYKVIAT
+537 DPACGEKYYKVIAT
-551 TWYVHG
+551 TWYVYG
-557 GSDGAVNYDNYDYDF
+557 GSDGTVNYDNYDYDF

-593 FETYKASFTYKKLE
+593 FETYKASFIYKKLE
-607 WHPLFENETILNEDP
+607 WHPLFEDETILNEDP
-622 SIPDVDGKF
+622 SIPDADGKF